1 MSAPSIPAM
10 KSSVWHVLVKKRALP
25 FMFAIT
31 MATGCLV
38 HASRLQ
44 AQTQNQTHDQAKA
57 TSQLQSVQPGV
68 ELVEL
73 LARLQSAARDL
84 DYSGVYVHSHNGAMV
99 SSRIVHVVD
108 GTGERERL
116 QILDGP
122 AREYIHHN
130 NTIQCL
136 VPDKQKVLIEKERTD
151 RFPGLLL
158 SDPDRIPVNYEA
170 HMNVARQ
177 RVAGR
182 ECTVTDLHARDANRY
197 HYRICTDVQTNLLL
211 KVETLNQERKIVE
224 QIVFTMVD
232 INKDVPRELLAP
244 SWDTKGW
251 QVVEAV
257 MEPVDLARLGW
268 RIPYPP
274 GFEPAMQ
281 VTRNMRSDRQVSQ
294 MVLTDGLAA
303 MSVFI
308 EPVRGASGDAFESS
322 QLEAGAVNIF
332 RTRIGDHW
340 MTVLGEVPAPTLRS
354 VAERT
359 EFVPL
364 AQ

>member
-1 MSAPSIPAM
+1 MMKFRLPVVSLPERRSAPGT
-10 KSSVWHVLVKKRALP
+10 HFVLLACGVIVAGL
-25 FMFAIT
+25 
-31 MATGCLV
+31 CLIQPLRV
-38 HASRLQ
+38 HA
-44 AQTQNQTHDQAKA
+44 QTPPKPRP
-57 TSQLQSVQPGV
+57 QSHAVQPADN
-68 ELVEL
+68 LVEL
-73 LARLQSAARDL
+73 LSQMQSAARDL
-84 DYSGVYVHSHNGAMV
+84 DYSGVYVHNHNGAMV
-99 SSRIVHVVD
+99 SSRIVHVID

-136 VPDKQKVLIEKERTD
+136 VPDKQKVFIEKERTD

-158 SDPDRIPVNYEA
+158 SDPDRIPANYEA
-170 HMNVARQ
+170 RMNVARQ

-182 ECTVTDLHARDANRY
+182 ECSVTDLQARDANRY
-197 HYRICTDVQTNLLL
+197 HYRICTDVHTNLLL
-211 KVETLNQERKIVE
+211 KVETLNPERKIVE

-232 INKDVPRELLAP
+232 IDKDVPHELLAP
-244 SWDTKGW
+244 SWDTKEW

-257 MEPVDLARLGW
+257 MEPVDLARQGW

-281 VTRNMRSDRQVSQ
+281 VTRTMRNDRQVSQ

-303 MSVFI
+303 VSVFI

-354 VAERT
+354 IAERT

-364 AQ
+364 AR